1 MRVSNLALTDYRS
14 YKKVVV
20 EFPAG
25 TVVLLGP
32 NGRGKTNMVESIA
45 YLSTFSSHRSHSIGN
60 LVRVAREGQTQPGG
74 AVIRARVEAG
84 GRTHSID
91 LEIARGRPN
100 RARLNRAKVAPRD
113 VLGTLRTVV
122 FAPEDLGLLRG
133 GPEERRTFLDQ
144 IVLKLKPH
152 HLSTLQNF
160 GRVSRQRAAQLKT
173 MMRADPA
180 FGAEMMAIWDDQL
193 AELSATIAVHRLAVV
208 EALQPLV
215 RQAYRD
221 LTRGDREAE
230 IEYSSN
236 VEVEADLG
244 DFRVEDGR
252 MTGDPS
258 AAIGVLRQA
267 YLEQMDSRR
276 GQEMARGINLVG
288 AHRDDLLV
296 TLDRLPVR
304 GFASHGELWS
314 SALML
319 RLAEMELLKLDGDY
333 PVLILD
339 DVFAELDVSR
349 RDGLLRCM
357 DRAEQVFITAAAET
371 DIPSEIEAR
380 TLLVSRDD
388 QGLSQVTDS
397 E

>member
-14 YKKVVV
+14 WEKVVV

-60 LVRVAREGQTQPGG
+60 LVRVARDGQDQPGG
-74 AVIRARVEAG
+74 AVIRARIEAG
-84 GRTHSID
+84 GRSHLVD

-133 GPEERRTFLDQ
+133 GPEERRAFLDQ

-152 HLSTLQNF
+152 YLSTLQSF
-160 GRVSRQRAAQLKT
+160 GRVSRQRAAQLKA
-173 MMRADPA
+173 MSGPAGA
-180 FGAEMMAIWDDQL
+180 FGDDMLAVWDEQL
-193 AELSATIAVHRLAVV
+193 AELSATIAAHRMAAVK
-208 EALQPLV
+208 ALQPLV
-215 RQAYRD
+215 RQSYRD
-221 LTRGDREAE
+221 LTGGDREAE
-230 IEYSSN
+230 IEYSSK
-236 VEVEADLG
+236 VGVDADLG
-244 DFRVEDGR
+244 DFLIEDGR
-252 MTGDPS
+252 MLGDPEPGI
-258 AAIGVLRQA
+258 ALLRQA
-267 YLEQMDSRR
+267 YLEQMESRR

-288 AHRDDLLV
+288 AHRDDMAV
-296 TLDRLPVR
+296 TLDSLPVR

-339 DVFAELDVSR
+339 DVFAELDLSR
-349 RDGLLRCM
+349 RAGLLDCM
-357 DRAEQVFITAAAET
+357 SRADQVLITAAAAS
-371 DIPSEIEAR
+371 DIPDELEAR
-380 TLLVSRDD
+380 TYIVSRDE
-388 QGLSQVTDS
+388 QGLSQVADS
-397 E
+397 D

>member
-14 YKKVVV
+14 WEKVVV

-60 LVRVAREGQTQPGG
+60 LVRVARDGQDQPGG
-74 AVIRARVEAG
+74 AVIRARIEAG
-84 GRTHSID
+84 GRSHLVD

-133 GPEERRTFLDQ
+133 GPEERRAFLDQ

-152 HLSTLQNF
+152 YLSTLQSF
-160 GRVSRQRAAQLKT
+160 GRVSRQRAAQLKA
-173 MMRADPA
+173 MSGPA
-180 FGAEMMAIWDDQL
+180 GVFGDDMLAVWDEQL
-193 AELSATIAVHRLAVV
+193 AELSATIAAHRMAAVK
-208 EALQPLV
+208 ALQPLV
-215 RQAYRD
+215 RQSYRD
-221 LTRGDREAE
+221 LTGGDREAE

-236 VEVEADLG
+236 VGVDVDLG
-244 DFRVEDGR
+244 DFLIEDGR
-252 MTGDPS
+252 MLGDPEP
-258 AAIGVLRQA
+258 AIALLRQA
-267 YLEQMDSRR
+267 YLEQMESRR
-276 GQEMARGINLVG
+276 GQETARGINLVG
-288 AHRDDLLV
+288 AHRDDMAV
-296 TLDRLPVR
+296 TLDSLPVR

-339 DVFAELDVSR
+339 DVFAELDLSR
-349 RDGLLRCM
+349 RAGLLDCM
-357 DRAEQVFITAAAET
+357 SRADQVFITAAAAS
-371 DIPSEIEAR
+371 DIPDELEAR
-380 TLLVSRDD
+380 TYLVSRDE
-388 QGLSQVTDS
+388 QGLSQVADS
-397 E
+397 D